1 MAVNLRFM
9 ISWEILVHA
18 VYYHQNLFNFFLF
31 SFHFIKLQMSGVYMN
46 ILFSDTEL
54 KDLT

>member
-1 MAVNLRFM
+1 MQFIITRICL
-9 ISWEILVHA
+9 I
-18 VYYHQNLFNFFLF
+18 FFWI
-31 SFHFIKLQMSGVYMN
+31 SFHFTKLQMSGVYMN

>member
-1 MAVNLRFM
+1 MQFIITRICL
-9 ISWEILVHA
+9 
-18 VYYHQNLFNFFLF
+18 NFFF
-31 SFHFIKLQMSGVYMN
+31 WISFFFTKLQMSGVNMN